1 MMRGRSFLLLS
12 LLLQQLLKLLEK
24 ETKQLLKLQLGMVRY
39 GLIAAA
45 VLIAFSAAL
54 GVAYFFAFV
63 VA

>member
-39 GLIAAA
+39 GL
-45 VLIAFSAAL
+45 S
-54 GVAYFFAFV
+54 
-63 VA
+63 

>member
-12 LLLQQLLKLLEK
+12 LLLQ
-24 ETKQLLKLQLGMVRY
+24 QLLKLQLGMVRY

-54 GVAYFFAFV
+54 GVTYFFAFV

>member
-1 MMRGRSFLLLS
+1 MRQMGAPQMRGRAYHD
-12 LLLQQLLKLLEK
+12 E